1 MKQNFKMPCFMSAYQ
16 YLPFLSIGVQGGGEG
31 HVPACL
37 PELPGPR
44 LPLWRA
50 TSPQLWR
57 SRYLGQLLAHPGG
70 RVGHAGRHGQLFRVH
85 KVQAHTALVGRCC
98 AVLMPSR
105 YGFVQVPV
113 PVFRIRIRIQVL
125 KKQLTPFAL
134 KLRYWSCSNQPFF
147 QQFRNCKRMHL
158 KL

>member
-1 MKQNFKMPCFMSAYQ
+1 MFQHAYQ
-16 YLPFLSIGVQGGGEG
+16 SYLDHAYPYDELRPLSCGGVDTWGSYSLTL
-31 HVPACL
+31 VDAL
-37 PELPGPR
+37 D
-44 LPLWRA
+44 
-50 TSPQLWR
+50 T
-57 SRYLGQLLAHPGG
+57 LAVMGNYSEFTRCKLIP
-70 RVGHAGRHGQLFRVH
+70 
-85 KVQAHTALVGRCC
+85 TALVGRCC